1 MMKNLQKMGG
11 IGALYIA
18 AVYVVIF
25 VVFIFLM
32 DYLIVVDPVQQVAL
46 IADNQAIMYIMNLIM
61 FVAVGIFL
69 VVLALALYERLKAGS
84 PAIMQIATAI
94 GLIWACLLIG
104 SGMVAN
110 SGIETVVD
118 LYGKDPAQA
127 VTVMLAIEPVADGLG
142 CEFELPGSLWV
153 LLISWTA
160 LRAGGLPKALNYLGV
175 VLAVAGILTVFPA
188 AREVA
193 RPVFALGQL
202 VWFMWL
208 GIVMLRGRTSAAA

>member
-1 MMKNLQKMGG
+1 MKNLQKMGG
-11 IGALYIA
+11 IAALYIA

-25 VVFIFLM
+25 VVLIFLM
-32 DYLIVVDPVQQVAL
+32 DTFIVVDPVQQVAL
-46 IADNQAIMYIMNLIM
+46 LVDNQAIMYIMNLIM

-127 VTVMLAIEPVADGLG
+127 ATAWLAIESVADGLG

-153 LLISWTA
+153 LLISWAA

-193 RPVFALGQL
+193 RAVFGLGQL
-202 VWFMWL
+202 VWFIWL
-208 GIVMLRGRTSAAA
+208 GIVMLRSRTSAAA

>member
-1 MMKNLQKMGG
+1 MKNLQKMGG
-11 IGALYIA
+11 IAALYIA

-25 VVFIFLM
+25 AVLIFLM
-32 DYLIVVDPVQQVAL
+32 DAFIVADPVQQVAL
-46 IADNQAIMYIMNLIM
+46 LVDNQAITYIMNLIM
-61 FVAVGIFL
+61 YVAVGISL

-110 SGIETVVD
+110 SGLETVVD

-127 VTVMLAIEPVADGLG
+127 ATVWLAIESVADGLG

-153 LLISWTA
+153 LLISWAA
-160 LRAGGLPKALNYLGV
+160 LRAGGLPKALNYIGV
-175 VLAVAGILTVFPA
+175 VMGVAGILTVVPA
-188 AREVA
+188 AREGA
-193 RPVFALGQL
+193 RAVFGLGQL
-202 VWFMWL
+202 VWFIWL
-208 GIVMLRGRTSAAA
+208 GIVMLRGRTSAEA